1 MSLSI
6 PFHLKPLSS
15 SVPIPLQFKIAQL
28 SPHAVFTPYTLAIP
42 QPIVSSGFHPTEAIQ
57 PKISI
62 WPNSNVNFSLFLKLN
77 MHINHL
83 GIFKKCIFRFSR
95 SEVKPKI
102 QPCQCEY
109 RLSVDQFLSNK
120 CVRLCV
126 FVILFIVCLLY
137 CLSVQGEVFGT
148 MSSLF
153 TTLARH
159 KVRI

>member
-83 GIFKKCIFRFSR
+83 GIFKKNAYSDSVDLKWNPRFS
-95 SEVKPKI
+95 
-102 QPCQCEY
+102 
-109 RLSVDQFLSNK
+109 LASVNTDYLWTNSWATSVSDFVFLLFFL
-120 CVRLCV
+120 LCV
-126 FVILFIVCLLY
+126 YYIVFLY
-137 CLSVQGEVFGT
+137 
-148 MSSLF
+148 
-153 TTLARH
+153 
-159 KVRI
+159 KVRYLGPCHHYSPL